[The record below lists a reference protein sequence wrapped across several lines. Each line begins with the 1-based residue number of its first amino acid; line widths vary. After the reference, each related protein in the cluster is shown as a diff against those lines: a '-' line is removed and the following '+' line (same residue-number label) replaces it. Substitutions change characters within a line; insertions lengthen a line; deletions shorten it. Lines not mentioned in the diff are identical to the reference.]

1 MIRKV
6 KIQPLTGDEA
16 PFVVSVAIGET
27 VKNNVAIP
35 SGYNKEDVYFFF
47 QNLKDFKTAFTEDA
61 EFVEEHIKGGEFCS
75 FRILE
80 DMGLESEEVKYVVVN
95 WCASDEE
102 DSAGCFS
109 QYFNS
114 EDEAV
119 EFLRKDLIEFIEEN
133 DLLIED
139 VNTDFEGDG
148 EYKSIDDIPLDTEGS
163 VWYGDVRHFWSVQ
176 EVHEYYEE
184 KDDEE
189 KVIPFHQRIENRL
202 SEENDEATDE

>member
-61 EFVEEHIKGGEFCS
+61 EFIEEHIKGGEFCS

-133 DLLIED
+133 NLLIED

-148 EYKSIDDIPLDTEGS
+148 EYKSIDDIPL
-163 VWYGDVRHFWSVQ
+163 
-176 EVHEYYEE
+176 
-184 KDDEE
+184 
-189 KVIPFHQRIENRL
+189 IPRVVCGMEMFGTFGRFKKSTNTMKKTPTKKRLFHSINVL
-202 SEENDEATDE
+202 KID